1 MVLRPAGRFLYIGS
15 KKRKKNEELSVQ
27 ITICDGIQ
35 INIRNQKKGA
45 APRRRSL
52 LVSVQPVV
60 VTRTDSLPYN
70 SSLREL

>member
-35 INIRNQKKGA
+35 INIRNQ
-45 APRRRSL
+45 
-52 LVSVQPVV
+52 
-60 VTRTDSLPYN
+60 
-70 SSLREL
+70 